1 MNVRHRDFQC
11 QYGFIK
17 GYKYHL
23 PYTACVFCK
32 HCTDIFWDFSGGI
45 YGLICEKNMDIRQIK
60 GNITG
65 ECKHFIEEKEEIV

>member
-1 MNVRHRDFQC
+1 MSVRHRDFQC
-11 QYGFIK
+11 QDGFIK

-45 YGLICEKNMDIRQIK
+45 YGLICEKSMDIREIK

-65 ECKHFIEEKEEIV
+65 ECKQFIEEKEEIV